1 MKRNLLLGIVGIML
15 LCSHDLY
22 LKLDNYYFEPN
33 SQATIQLFNGS
44 FDVSENVIDRNR
56 MIDASLVGNG
66 KREAIDSTQWQDKDN
81 ITFLNLTTGKAGTWL
96 AGVSTASRK
105 IEMDAVKFNTYLEK
119 DGVIDML
126 ELRKA
131 ENEINQDAV
140 EKYAKHVKTIFQV
153 GDKTSEDWNT
163 VLDYPIEF
171 VPLQNP
177 YESHAGHDISIQL
190 LFEGKPLA
198 NHLVGIGTKSTHS
211 HDDNA
216 SHSHDDKTANEAEH
230 DHTHANDNSE
240 SHTHSHSHDDK
251 TVNEAEHDHPH
262 ANDNSESHTH
272 SHSHDDANENHTHDP
287 SKTVEKTEG
296 HTHEELIEMRTNSEG
311 VLTFNLTTE
320 GIWFLKTIH
329 MKKSEEAGFT
339 HESNWAT
346 LSFQIA
352 ASDHSHDDDSNEAQ
366 SHEHG
371 EEDHDH
377 EENNY
382 FAYIFWIASIVI
394 VGVLFFIFKKKK

>member
-153 GDKTSEDWNT
+153 GNKTSDDWKT

-230 DHTHANDNSE
+230 DHT
-240 SHTHSHSHDDK
+240 
-251 TVNEAEHDHPH
+251 H

>member
-33 SQATIQLFNGS
+33 SQATIKLFNGS

-81 ITFLNLTTGKAGTWL
+81 ITYLNLTTGKAGTWL

-105 IEMDAVKFNTYLEK
+105 IEMDASKFNTYLEK

-153 GDKTSEDWNT
+153 GNKTSDDWKT

-230 DHTHANDNSE
+230 DHT
-240 SHTHSHSHDDK
+240 
-251 TVNEAEHDHPH
+251 H